1 MNESEFILQ
10 FSIDDIYN
18 DMRGYIT
25 NNDYI
30 NLENTLEYLISLD
43 PNAFNTYYYL
53 NRLILTAMGRLGD
66 FHHIKSLQLL
76 LKYGAQINTILGILP
91 AATRYAVNLLY
102 NNMTIFT
109 RIIYNLLRDISDGL
123 DLNTHINEKNE
134 IYTMFKIILNY
145 PIDYNKGD
153 PNFFDV
159 LELHPNEA
167 HIVLEIFDRASID
180 INKFKSEQR
189 LSFAKSF
196 PKTGLP
202 ENLYNSV
209 MEHLDYDAFQELGTY
224 INKDKYS
231 NPNPVYFDR
240 YDPNETYDTHLSK
253 KHRQKQSHR
262 KFTKR
267 TKKSKPKRF

>member
-1 MNESEFILQ
+1 MDKNTIPLIGEENVKFNIIDNY
-10 FSIDDIYN
+10 SIIDDDKDDIYN

-66 FHHIKSLQLL
+66 FHRIKSLQLL
-76 LKYGAQINTILGILP
+76 LKYGAQINTILGVLP
-91 AATRYAVNLLY
+91 RATRYAVNLLY

-224 INKDKYS
+224 INKDKYLCTTTKGTAI
-231 NPNPVYFDR
+231 PLV
-240 YDPNETYDTHLSK
+240 DTDSEPFISTLPDDGS
-253 KHRQKQSHR
+253 
-262 KFTKR
+262 
-267 TKKSKPKRF
+267 